1 MKPSMMVNTKLP
13 KLRGVFAHIL
23 FILWIKLI
31 ITRIHVGL
39 CQQHALLCSFARGDA
54 HDLGDAAAGLVA
66 ARINHR
72 WLLSAAQQ
80 TGSQAWEVQCSLSLI
95 LVTKLLLFVP

>member
-1 MKPSMMVNTKLP
+1 MLVSACNMLFCAALHEV
-13 KLRGVFAHIL
+13 VHIE
-23 FILWIKLI
+23 
-31 ITRIHVGL
+31 
-39 CQQHALLCSFARGDA
+39 
-54 HDLGDAAAGLVA
+54 LGDAAAGLIA

-95 LVTKLLLFVP
+95 LVAKLLSFVS